1 LDYARQ
7 YKGVTGSE
15 GKSEYAF
22 AYIQSN
28 DIPAPLTLATD
39 QAMYIQGNFN
49 NYSNRPKAVASIQV
63 SSYRRPASILADTIT
78 KLSDECVGW
87 NSDLANNDTIDQN
100 KLIVP
105 ASQIKCGIPSPTH
118 SPDGKSFK
126 FYDKGG
132 KIITQYQAQTPTIM
146 NAALMSNTD
155 RSVGNAGAGRGY
167 GSTAAVSSGGLEN
180 YVRLM
185 EDWSGTNYTHTGSM
199 VSLGVPLEYSGAW
212 QRSDGTSYYYQPNR
226 KQLNYDPNFNTVTNL
241 PPLTPTAVYLQQ
253 NVFKR
258 RYD

>member
-1 LDYARQ
+1 LLIAAIVPHNYR
-7 YKGVTGSE
+7 KCC
-15 GKSEYAF
+15 
-22 AYIQSN
+22 IQGDFN
-28 DIPAPLTLATD
+28 NFGGTVPLTAAAKLAQIST
-39 QAMYIQGNFN
+39 
-49 NYSNRPKAVASIQV
+49 
-63 SSYRRPASILADTIT
+63 YRRPASILADTIT
-78 KLSDECVGW
+78 KLSDECVSW
-87 NSDLANNDTIDQN
+87 NSDLANNDTYYTN

-126 FYDKGG
+126 FYDASG
-132 KIITQYQAQTPTIM
+132 KIITQYKALSPTVM

-155 RSVGNAGAGRGY
+155 RSVGNAGTGRGY
-167 GSTAAVSSGGLEN
+167 GSTAAVFSGGLSN

-185 EDWSGTNYTHTGSM
+185 EDWSNTFYTHTGSM

-212 QRSDGTSYYYQPNR
+212 QAGESNGYYTYPNG